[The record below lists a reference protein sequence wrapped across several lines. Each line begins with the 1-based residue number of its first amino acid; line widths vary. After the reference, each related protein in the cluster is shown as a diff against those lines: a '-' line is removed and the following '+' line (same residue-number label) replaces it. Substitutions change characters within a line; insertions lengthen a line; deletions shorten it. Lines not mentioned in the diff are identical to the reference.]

1 MKGFSN
7 VCRAA
12 TAGFTLI
19 ELLVVVLIIGILSAV
34 ALPQY
39 DKAVMK
45 SRMSAA
51 IPIAKSIKDNLTMFH
66 LSNGR
71 YPTSAEFADMVD
83 FGDKNCNT
91 SGACRIGNYLV
102 AYRTSPL
109 VGVIY
114 SPGSG
119 LTATTQ
125 TEKIGV
131 GVVRDYTTNDI
142 LTLACAAWG
151 TKARQI
157 CSVNY
162 RGTIA
167 SHDGVLGDVNFF
179 IM

>member
-1 MKGFSN
+1 MNK
-7 VCRAA
+7 
-12 TAGFTLI
+12 GFTLI

-83 FGDKNCNT
+83 FGDKNCNA
-91 SGACRIGNYLV
+91 SGNCRIGNYLV
-102 AYRTSPL
+102 AYSTTPL

-125 TEKIGV
+125 TERIGA
-131 GVVRDYTTNDI
+131 GVVTNDHSTNNI
-142 LTLACAAWG
+142 PTLACVAGG
-151 TKARQI
+151 TKATQI
-157 CSVNY
+157 CKTYPSANHGWGGSVVGSVSFY
-162 RGTIA
+162 Q
-167 SHDGVLGDVNFF
+167 L
-179 IM
+179 

>member
-1 MKGFSN
+1 MNK
-7 VCRAA
+7 
-12 TAGFTLI
+12 GFTLI

-71 YPTSAEFADMVD
+71 YPTDSEFVDLVD
-83 FGDKNCNT
+83 FGDKNCNA

-102 AYRTSPL
+102 AYSSLSPL

-114 SPGSG
+114 SPGTG
-119 LTATTQ
+119 LATTTQ
-125 TEKIGV
+125 TERIGA
-131 GVVRDYTTNDI
+131 GVVTNDHSTNNI
-142 LTLACAAWG
+142 PTLACVAGG
-151 TKARQI
+151 TKATQI
-157 CSVNY
+157 CKTYPSAGHSWGGSVVGSVSFY
-162 RGTIA
+162 K
-167 SHDGVLGDVNFF
+167 L
-179 IM
+179 

>member
-1 MKGFSN
+1 MNK
-7 VCRAA
+7 
-12 TAGFTLI
+12 GFTLI

-91 SGACRIGNYLV
+91 SGSCRIGNYLV
-102 AYRTSPL
+102 AYNTNPL

-114 SPGSG
+114 SPGTG
-119 LTATTQ
+119 LATTTQ
-125 TEKIGV
+125 TERIGA
-131 GVVRDYTTNDI
+131 GVVTGTSTNNI
-142 LTLACAAWG
+142 PTLACVAGG
-151 TKARQI
+151 TKATQI
-157 CSVNY
+157 CKTYPSANHSWYGSVV
-162 RGTIA
+162 G
-167 SHDGVLGDVNFF
+167 GVSFYKL
-179 IM
+179 